1 MAKKRVDQDRI
12 LKKMAVLNDIPA
24 PVEEQQLTVAS
35 ASAVASVVAMIS
47 DAVEAVDTRAV
58 GDMGGEYND
67 AEATAPSVC
76 VIVKQFEM

>member
-12 LKKMAVLNDIPA
+12 LKKMAVLNDI